1 MGNLRNN
8 NAFMKKIFCF
18 LFLYIIAILAAI
30 AQQDPQFSFNK
41 ETQLTVN
48 PGYAGHDGAMSGV
61 ILNRYQWVGITGAPK
76 TLVFSVGA
84 TSKLFGLNSGVG
96 FNIISDE
103 IGFFKNISIGIDY
116 AYRMKTGIG
125 ELGIGTSLGFFNM
138 SINPEWYIPESD
150 FHQSLSDETGI
161 IPTSEASQLAFDM
174 GIGAFLRS
182 KDYFVGV
189 SATHINQASIVL
201 SDQARTFLARHYYL
215 SAGYNISLTNPLFEL
230 QPSAYFKTDG
240 AAFQTDFLVDLVY
253 KKRFSA
259 GLNYR
264 INDAV
269 CVLLGF
275 ELNNGLKIGYAYDLT
290 TSALSGYTGGSH
302 EIYLSY
308 SLDLGKNRNK
318 KYKSIRYL

>member
-1 MGNLRNN
+1 MGKLSHN

-41 ETQLTVN
+41 LTQLTVN
-48 PGYAGHDGAMSGV
+48 PGYAGNDGAINGI

-76 TLVFSVGA
+76 TLVFSVGSA
-84 TSKLFGLNSGVG
+84 SNLFGLNSGVG

-103 IGFFKNISIGIDY
+103 IGFFKNISVGLDY
-116 AYRMKTGIG
+116 AYRMKTSIG
-125 ELGIGTSLGFFNM
+125 DLGIGTSLGFFNM
-138 SINPEWYIPESD
+138 SIKPEWYIPESD
-150 FHQSLSDETGI
+150 YYQSLSAETGI
-161 IPTSEASQLAFDM
+161 IPSTEASQLAFDM

-215 SAGYNISLTNPLFEL
+215 SAGYNISLSDPLFEL
-230 QPSAYFKTDG
+230 QPSVYIKTDL
-240 AAFQTDFLVDLVY
+240 AAYQADLLIDLVY

-264 INDAV
+264 INDAI

-275 ELNNGLKIGYAYDLT
+275 ELNNGLKLGYAYDII

-302 EIYLSY
+302 ELYLSY